1 MDKLLEILKNLRPDV
16 AFETQTAI
24 IDDGLLDSFDII
36 ALVAEVEATFGVS
49 IGLEDLEPVNFNSV
63 SAMEALLT
71 RLGATL

>member
-1 MDKLLEILKNLRPDV
+1 MDKLLNILKNLRPDV
-16 AFETQTAI
+16 AFETETAI

-36 ALVAEVEATFGVS
+36 ALVAEVEAAFGVS

-63 SAMEALLT
+63 SAMENLLS